1 MKIPSLSFTFRIA
14 FSRRFERI
22 ADQVLF
28 RSKHVPERNPQKE
41 DLITP
46 GIDTIRKLVSEIEK

>member
-1 MKIPSLSFTFRIA
+1 MKIPQFTSYFSLA

-22 ADQVLF
+22 ADRVLS
-28 RSKHVPERNPQKE
+28 RSKSVPERNPQSE

-46 GIDTIRKLVSEIEK
+46 GIDTIKKLVTEIEK